1 MRNERQTG
9 CHKKGKFS
17 ETDSG
22 YLAFYILLISQK
34 MFHWNDT
41 KWQMKNL
48 EYKYYTDY
56 FKFISKV
63 SPCAFYV
70 TRVVFDH

>member
-1 MRNERQTG
+1 MIQ
-9 CHKKGKFS
+9 
-17 ETDSG
+17 
-22 YLAFYILLISQK
+22 
-34 MFHWNDT
+34 